1 MDQFDTDIFQFR
13 HAKEELPPSDYVI
26 KQIESLAE
34 LGLSEE
40 EALKKGPPPFNPVLE
55 IKNAIEKN
63 K

>member
-13 HAKEELPPSDYVI
+13 HVKEEMPPSDYVI

-40 EALKKGPPPFNPVLE
+40 EAFHLSLITLGYNHFVWN
-55 IKNAIEKN
+55 
-63 K
+63 